1 MLSRRYG
8 TGNFSYN
15 PATGKFVDLVEA
27 DIVDPTT
34 VTRTALQDR
43 SLRSSTNRRLQRSG
57 STVRKK
63 RPDDTP
69 GSM

>member
-1 MLSRRYG
+1 MREG
-8 TGNFSYN
+8 TGNVGYN

-27 DIVDPTT
+27 GIVDPTT

-43 SLRSSTNRRLQRSG
+43 SLGSSTNRRRQHSG